1 MPLGV
6 SPSGTNV
13 VRTSIDGICSAG
25 VPEPNGGAALEFVV
39 RTRHGELECS
49 RREVPSRA
57 ASTKNICYANWRKT
71 ANMVGVDEIKGRG
84 RPRKT
89 PGQLARW
96 TPPEGW
102 SRLVA
107 WISPEEKKALKHVAV
122 EADISVADLVRALA
136 GGLTGGVITAE
147 ELIGHVRKGI
157 QVMEKIP
164 TLFER
169 DDHFRV
175 IDRPRPECAWVFD
188 GEGTPTEKLDGTNVR
203 LTVRSGQ
210 LVRAE
215 KRRNPSKVQ
224 KQQGIVD
231 GWYVDID
238 DYSAEDK
245 WILAA
250 ARNTDVAAW
259 PDGEHPCEA
268 LGPRIQGNPL
278 GLTEHRCVPFN
289 LHVPE
294 FPDPPRSYTGLQ
306 EYLASLDSRFAPGH
320 LAEGIV
326 FHHPDGRRAKI
337 KRKDFPR
344 SA

>member
-1 MPLGV
+1 MDE
-6 SPSGTNV
+6 
-13 VRTSIDGICSAG
+13 VRR
-25 VPEPNGGAALEFVV
+25 P
-39 RTRHGELECS
+39 
-49 RREVPSRA
+49 
-57 ASTKNICYANWRKT
+57 
-71 ANMVGVDEIKGRG
+71 G

-107 WISPEEKKALKHVAV
+107 WVSPEEKKALKHVAV
-122 EADISVADLVRALA
+122 EADVAVADLVRALA
-136 GGLTGGVITAE
+136 SGLAGGFITAE
-147 ELIGHVRKGI
+147 ELIGHVRKGV

-169 DDHFRV
+169 DDLFRV
-175 IDRPRPECAWVFD
+175 VDRPRPECAWVFD

-203 LTVRSGQ
+203 LTVRSGR
-210 LVRAE
+210 LVRVE

-231 GWYVDID
+231 GWYVDTD
-238 DYSAEDK
+238 EHGAEDR

-250 ARNTDVAAW
+250 ARNTDVSDW

-268 LGPRIQGNPL
+268 LGPRVQGNPL
-278 GLTEHRCVPFN
+278 GLEEHRCVPFN
-289 LHVPE
+289 LCVPAL
-294 FPDPPRSYTGLQ
+294 PDAPRSYTGLR
-306 EYLASLDSRFAPGH
+306 EYLAGLESRFAPGH

>member
-1 MPLGV
+1 MAE
-6 SPSGTNV
+6 
-13 VRTSIDGICSAG
+13 VR
-25 VPEPNGGAALEFVV
+25 
-39 RTRHGELECS
+39 
-49 RREVPSRA
+49 
-57 ASTKNICYANWRKT
+57 
-71 ANMVGVDEIKGRG
+71 GRG
-84 RPRKT
+84 RPRKN
-89 PGQLARW
+89 PEQLARW

-107 WISPEEKKALKHVAV
+107 WVSPEEKKALKRVAV
-122 EADISVADLVRALA
+122 EAEASVADLVRALA
-136 GGLTGGVITAE
+136 AGLADGVITHD
-147 ELIGHVRKGI
+147 ELIGHVRKGM

-169 DDHFRV
+169 DDRFRV
-175 IDRPRPECAWVFD
+175 VDRPRAECAWVFN

-203 LTVRSGQ
+203 LTTRSGQ
-210 LVRAE
+210 LVRVE

-231 GWYVDID
+231 GWYVDVD
-238 DYSAEDK
+238 EYGAEDK
-245 WILAA
+245 WILIA
-250 ARNTDVAAW
+250 ARNTDVSSW

-278 GLTEHRCVPFN
+278 ELAEHLCVPFN
-289 LHVPE
+289 LEVPVYEEVPRRYDELRE
-294 FPDPPRSYTGLQ
+294 FLVKL
-306 EYLASLDSRFAPGH
+306 ESRFAPGH

-344 SA
+344 AA